1 MANFTFVGFAFFLP
15 AKKDFRIGKSFFVY
29 KENHSLGEWFQKRLM
44 PKDVQRKPP
53 FARIRVRSANCT
65 KKQREVI
72 QNERRK

>member
-1 MANFTFVGFAFFLP
+1 MDRSDEEVTPV
-15 AKKDFRIGKSFFVY
+15 FVY

-44 PKDVQRKPP
+44 PKDVQRKTP

-72 QNERRK
+72 QK